1 MRYPLEGIKVLD
13 FGSYIAGAYC
23 GTLLA
28 ESGADVI
35 KIESES
41 GDAFRSQ
48 GSAFN
53 SWNRGKKALCLNLK
67 HPEGRNILYQ
77 LVAKSDVVNE
87 NFRPG
92 ITNRLK
98 IDYETLRAHK
108 ADIIYSSVTGYG
120 SSGPFHNQPAFDPLM
135 QSQSGIMV
143 DQGGGEQNPPI
154 YLRTAVSDYSAAILA
169 AFGVSMA
176 LFHRKRTGEGQLIET
191 NLLNAATALQSAEF
205 VSINDSGTSANDL
218 GLSATYRFYETSD
231 EWIFISCS
239 DNLSWNKIC
248 KFLALDGLIE
258 KYPSIESRHLNTQ
271 KIATA
276 FSAVFKSRSAKTWE
290 YGLRKLGIRIGISR
304 QMTEIHDEPQAKAT
318 NMLTELNMPTSDNI
332 WMSGLPFNFSRT
344 PGKLSDVGA
353 PSIGEHTDEILQG
366 LGLSQATITSLKNQ
380 NIVG

>member
-1 MRYPLEGIKVLD
+1 MSYPLEGIKVLD

-41 GDAFRSQ
+41 GDAFRSMDA
-48 GSAFN
+48 SFN

-87 NFRPG
+87 NFRAG
-92 ITNRLK
+92 ITNRLE
-98 IDYETLRAHK
+98 IDYETLKTHK
-108 ADIIYSSVTGYG
+108 PDIIYSSITGYG
-120 SSGPFHNQPAFDPLM
+120 SSGPFHNLPAFDPLM
-135 QSQSGIMV
+135 QAQSGIMV
-143 DQGGGEQNPPI
+143 DQGGEENPPI

-169 AFGVSMA
+169 AFGISMA
-176 LFHRKRTGEGQLIET
+176 LFHRKRTGEGQLVET

-205 VSINDSGTSANDL
+205 VSIKDSGINANHL
-218 GLSATYRFYETSD
+218 GLSATYGFYETSD

-248 KFLALDGLIE
+248 KFLDLEDLIE
-258 KYPSIESRHLNTQ
+258 EYPSIESRHLNTQ
-271 KIATA
+271 KIATY
-276 FSAVFKSRSAKTWE
+276 FSAVFKSQRAKTWE
-290 YGLRKLGIRIGISR
+290 SDLRNLGLRIGISR
-304 QMTEIHDEPQAKAT
+304 QMIEIHEEPQVKAT
-318 NMLTELNMPTSDNI
+318 NILTELEMPTSDNI
-332 WMSGLPFNFSRT
+332 WMFGLPFNFSRT
-344 PGKLSDVGA
+344 PGKLSEVGA

-366 LGLSQATITSLKNQ
+366 LGLSQTTIKSLKHQ
-380 NIVG
+380 NIVR

>member
-1 MRYPLEGIKVLD
+1 MSYPLEGIKVLD
-13 FGSYIAGAYC
+13 FGNYIAGAYC

-41 GDAFRSQ
+41 GDAFRSM
-48 GSAFN
+48 GASFN

-67 HPEGRNILYQ
+67 HPEGRNILYR

-87 NFRPG
+87 NFRAG

-98 IDYETLRAHK
+98 IDYETLKTHK
-108 ADIIYSSVTGYG
+108 PDIIYSSVTGYG
-120 SSGPFHNQPAFDPLM
+120 SSGPFHNHPAFDPLM
-135 QSQSGIMV
+135 QAQSGIMV
-143 DQGGGEQNPPI
+143 DQGGEENPPI

-169 AFGVSMA
+169 AFGISMA
-176 LFHRKRTGEGQLIET
+176 LFHRKRTGEGQLVET

-205 VSINDSGTSANDL
+205 VSINDNMINANHL

-248 KFLALDGLIE
+248 KFLDLEGFIKE
-258 KYPSIESRHLNTQ
+258 FPSIESRHQNTQ
-271 KIATA
+271 KIATS

-290 YGLRKLGIRIGISR
+290 SGLRKLSLRTGISR
-304 QMTEIHDEPQAKAT
+304 QMAEIHEEPQAKAT
-318 NMLTELNMPTSDNI
+318 NMLTELKMPTSDNI
-332 WMSGLPFNFSRT
+332 WMSGLPINFSRT
-344 PGKLSDVGA
+344 PGKLSEVGA

-366 LGLSQATITSLKNQ
+366 LGLSQTTIKSLKHQ
-380 NIVG
+380 NIVR